1 MSDHK
6 HSVKYMDYIQS
17 EAWHKK
23 RKRKLKEA
31 NFHCEQCGADGA
43 LQVHHKTYDRLGRE
57 WMKDLE
63 VLCPS
68 CHEKADKRRQWMT
81 NAKKVIG
88 RLTGIYSKKKR
99 KR

>member
-1 MSDHK
+1 MSNK
-6 HSVKYMDYIQS
+6 HSVKYMDYIHS

-31 NFHCEQCGADGA
+31 NYICEQCGASGA

-63 VLCPS
+63 VLCPA
-68 CHEKADKRRQWMT
+68 CHAKADRRR
-81 NAKKVIG
+81 AVISKVKQIY
-88 RLTGIYSKKKR
+88 RQVTGVYKKKR
-99 KR
+99 KSS